1 MTAALVVSLAALVDK
16 TPPDNKV
23 TAGWGAFGLF
33 ILGCLAVAFL
43 GYCLSR
49 SLKTA
54 ARNAEKGVFD
64 PSDKK
69 PRRTT
74 I

>member
-23 TAGWGAFGLF
+23 TAGWGAFALF
-33 ILGCLAVAFL
+33 ILGCVAVAFL

-49 SLKTA
+49 SLQTA
-54 ARNAEKGVFD
+54 QRNAEKGMFD

-69 PRRTT
+69 PRRTA

>member
-1 MTAALVVSLAALVDK
+1 MSTALTVLADK
-16 TPPDNKV
+16 TPAANDV
-23 TAGWGAFGLF
+23 VAGWGAFGLF
-33 ILGCLAVAFL
+33 ILGIIAVAFL